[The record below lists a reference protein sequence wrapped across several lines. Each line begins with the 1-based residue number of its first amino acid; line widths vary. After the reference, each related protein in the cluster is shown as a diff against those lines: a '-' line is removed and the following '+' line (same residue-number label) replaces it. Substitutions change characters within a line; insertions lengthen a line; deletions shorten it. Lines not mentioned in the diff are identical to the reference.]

1 MTVDCQSIKW
11 QIAICGNSSVGR
23 AQPCQGWG
31 RQFESG
37 FPLQTGDMEPRLYAG
52 AFLSARRVCL
62 YPLAGW
68 QSGYAAACK
77 AVDAGS
83 IPASASIFF
92 STSIISHC
100 RIPLR
105 CLARVA
111 KLVDARDLKSLG
123 FTAVPVRFRPRA
135 PIFLSLT
142 AHDPWPAVM
151 YGLCQAFNPLS
162 LWSGRTNGCD
172 LRGLFP

>member
-37 FPLQTGDMEPRLYAG
+37 FPLQTSDIEPRSYAG
-52 AFLSARRVCL
+52 AFLSAHRVCR

-77 AVDAGS
+77 AVDGGS
-83 IPASASIFF
+83 IPPSASIFF
-92 STSIISHC
+92 CTCLCHYKMPS
-100 RIPLR
+100 R
-105 CLARVA
+105 CMARVA

-123 FTAVPVRFRPRA
+123 LTAVPVRFRPRA
-135 PIFLSLT
+135 PLFCFIHLSFYPLMMRAQPPRGGRQT
-142 AHDPWPAVM
+142 VHDDAPM
-151 YGLCQAFNPLS
+151 QAF
-162 LWSGRTNGCD
+162 
-172 LRGLFP
+172 